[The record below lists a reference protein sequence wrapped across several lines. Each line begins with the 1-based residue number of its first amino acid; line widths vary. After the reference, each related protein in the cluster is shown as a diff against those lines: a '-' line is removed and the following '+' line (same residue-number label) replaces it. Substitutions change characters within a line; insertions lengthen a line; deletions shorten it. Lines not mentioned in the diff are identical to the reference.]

1 MQNTDVMAK
10 GFFLVD
16 VYPSGSIGRMH
27 RQGRESVQKTKN
39 EHKKVQPYLFCTF
52 SCSVTRNTNQYSLTH
67 IYAGYFNAH
76 RASHN
81 KGLGKLKLT
90 GDFEVM
96 VERTRSTDVLM
107 LQYICRGRGLG

>member
-1 MQNTDVMAK
+1 MQSADVMAK

-16 VYPSGSIGRMH
+16 VYPSCSKGCRTKGRMH
-27 RQGRESVQKTKN
+27 RQGRGTAQNTKN

-52 SCSVTRNTNQYSLTH
+52 SCSVTGNTNQYSLTH
-67 IYAGYFNAH
+67 SYAGYFNAH

-81 KGLGKLKLT
+81 ELLGNLKSLT

-96 VERTRSTDVLM
+96 VKRTRSTDVLM
-107 LQYICRGRGLG
+107 LQ

>member
-1 MQNTDVMAK
+1 MFTHLVQEEECTDKAEEVCK
-10 GFFLVD
+10 IL
-16 VYPSGSIGRMH
+16 
-27 RQGRESVQKTKN
+27 KN

-81 KGLGKLKLT
+81 KGLGKLKSLT
-90 GDFEVM
+90 DDFEVM

-107 LQYICRGRGLG
+107 LQSICRGRGLG